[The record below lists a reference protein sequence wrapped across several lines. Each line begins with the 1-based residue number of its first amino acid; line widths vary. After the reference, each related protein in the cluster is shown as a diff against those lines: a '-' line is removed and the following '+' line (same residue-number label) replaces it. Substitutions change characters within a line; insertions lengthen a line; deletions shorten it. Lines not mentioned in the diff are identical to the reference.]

1 MRTVL
6 PLCASALLA
15 LPTAR
20 CGSGNATPVSDGG
33 SGSGGGQQDAG
44 GGGGGGQPDAGGGGG
59 LPDAG
64 GGGGGGGEPDAGGGG
79 GGGGRPDA
87 GADGGIA
94 QDECAGLG
102 PDAVGPPSATA
113 ALFAGQ
119 YDSCSVDSTDGAG
132 TVALMVANHSN
143 GFRAPET
150 FAVHLFGPSG
160 SFSGTYRGGVETIL
174 VEELSGFEL
183 RNWDFQQ
190 GELVT
195 IDETGSVVAT
205 TGKINEYPRLVA
217 NDPLGGIVVLFVPS
231 GKTSPNTIAAYDDHL
246 NLRWRTQLSTTVE
259 VQALGTDR
267 QGNSLVLFNS
277 GGGLGGIWIDHS
289 GAAGAEFRAADGIS
303 ASGNPDK
310 LLLSPRVES
319 GLFLAV
325 VCDATASCSINYRAN
340 WVRQFES
347 MGAGSAAP
355 DWLMAR
361 PNTRLHMARNGRAYA
376 VIHSPRSDGACHAD
390 IEVIAT
396 TGKVCGTAAFPGEQS
411 AGFCVAGLMVG
422 YDGTVI
428 ERLANT
434 FFNDGT
440 SNYNCNYRWWTGFL
454 H

>member
-1 MRTVL
+1 MRTAL

-15 LPTAR
+15 LATVR

-33 SGSGGGQQDAG
+33 SASGGGQQDAG

-59 LPDAG
+59 GQPDAG
-64 GGGGGGGEPDAGGGG
+64 GGGGGGGDQ
-79 GGGGRPDA
+79 PDA

-102 PDAVGPPSATA
+102 PDAVGPPNATV
-113 ALFAGQ
+113 ALSVGV
-119 YDSCSVDSTDGAG
+119 YDDCEGSSTDGSG

-143 GFRAPET
+143 GFQAPQP
-150 FAVHLFGPSG
+150 FAIHLFGPSG
-160 SFSGTYRGGVETIL
+160 SSSGTYRDGIETIL
-174 VEELSGFEL
+174 VEELAGFEL
-183 RNWDFQQ
+183 RNSDFQQ
-190 GELVT
+190 GELVS
-195 IDETGSVVAT
+195 IDERGSVVAT
-205 TGKINEYPRLVA
+205 TGKINEYPRLVG
-217 NDPLGGIVVLFVPS
+217 NDPLGGIVVLFVVS
-231 GKTSPNTIAAYDDHL
+231 GKTSLNTIAAYDDQL
-246 NLRWRTQLSTTVE
+246 NLRWRTQLSTTAE

-267 QGNSLVLFNS
+267 QGNSLVLFNNR
-277 GGGLGGIWIDHS
+277 GGLGGIWIDHS
-289 GAAGAEFRAADGIS
+289 GAAGAEFQAADGIR
-303 ASGNPDK
+303 ASGSPEAQ
-310 LLLSPRVES
+310 LLLSPRVGS
-319 GLFLAV
+319 GLFLAII
-325 VCDATASCSINYRAN
+325 CEATASCGINYRAN

-376 VIHSPRSDGACHAD
+376 VIHSPSSEGGCHAD

-396 TGKVCGTAAFPGEQS
+396 TGKVCGTAVFPGEPY
-411 AGFCVAGLMVG
+411 AGFCVAGLTVG

-428 ERLANT
+428 ERLPHT

-454 H
+454 R